1 MKPKM
6 TDDEHLALLKDAIDA
21 NLTAR
26 IEYDRQQRPPSEIR
40 FVRFDDDDWARL
52 RLEAIIDHPVE
63 TALRRQLKDLG
74 KELYR
79 ALGSTQA
86 MVPVCQEVA
95 ARDPKKE
102 NYRSTIVDKAWDGI
116 GHEGDIWVS

>member
-6 TDDEHLALLKDAIDA
+6 TDNEHIALLKDAIDA

-26 IEYDRQQRPPSEIR
+26 VEYDKRQRPPSKIE
-40 FVRFDDDDWARL
+40 FVKFDDDDWARL
-52 RLEAIIDHPVE
+52 RLEAIIRNPVE
-63 TALRRQLKDLG
+63 IALRRQLKELG

-79 ALGSTQA
+79 AVGSTKT
-86 MVPVCQEVA
+86 MVAICQDVA

-102 NYRSTIVDKAWDGI
+102 GYRSNIIDKAWDGV
-116 GHEGDIWVS
+116 GREGDIWVS